1 MTTRKSI
8 DCSENRRKERFGTR
22 RRYKTC
28 ALSAI
33 LASTQLI
40 SGCTSLDS
48 LGVTNISPSNVVTTA
63 PTVDPIDTGEAKG
76 FKVGKFEP
84 VDISLPK
91 RDESFG
97 INFKEYQRE
106 WADTHTEDAYLI
118 DGKALTDSA
127 GHIVAISRLSSTG
140 TITYLREKPRSDRS
154 KFKPFELVLLDPKT
168 GHRRIIGSMLATPEG
183 LEFHW
188 NGTHLL
194 AEGYFLTSKGAVL
207 FKDDGRIVT
216 LLSGE
221 HPPLSV
227 SLPDGYKA
235 VDFGI
240 KSDIEFSRHIPV
252 IKHIRNSKIYGFI
265 PSSTDE
271 VYEVSFLNLD
281 TGNITSTS
289 SNVNINVSSR
299 KAFENY
305 VSYSSTMLDSASG
318 PLSICVE
325 ENDTLTVVRN
335 LATLDKNVIVETAW
349 RQGHGFEAGLERRS
363 MNDNYGKVWIKFGL
377 GNSSMTLQKIDDLEN
392 WMNKQK
398 IGPQKRF
405 NNG

>member
-1 MTTRKSI
+1 MTDRKS
-8 DCSENRRKERFGTR
+8 SRKDRFIFNERHDVGMT
-22 RRYKTC
+22 YK
-28 ALSAI
+28 ASVLSVLI
-33 LASTQLI
+33 ASTQLF
-40 SGCTSLDS
+40 SGCSTFNSM
-48 LGVTNISPSNVVTTA
+48 GVTNASPSDVVTTA

-76 FKVGKFEP
+76 FKTGQFEP
-84 VDISLPK
+84 IDISLPK
-91 RDESFG
+91 RDENFG
-97 INFKEYQRE
+97 INFKDYQRE
-106 WADTHTEDAYLI
+106 WAETHNTEAYRI
-118 DGKALTDSA
+118 DGKPLTDPT

-140 TITYLREKPRSDRS
+140 SITYLRDKPRQDNT
-154 KFKPFELVLLDPKT
+154 KFKQFDLVLLDPNT
-168 GHRRIIGSMLATPEG
+168 GNRRIIGSMLATPEG

-188 NGTHLL
+188 NGTRLL

-216 LLSGE
+216 LLSGTR
-221 HPPLSV
+221 PPLSIA
-227 SLPDGYKA
+227 LPDGYKA

-240 KSDIEFSRHIPV
+240 KSDIEFSRHIPI

-305 VSYSSTMLDSASG
+305 VAYSATLLDSASG

-325 ENDTLTVVRN
+325 ENDTKTVVRN
-335 LATLDKNVIVETAW
+335 LATLEKHTIVETAW

-363 MNDNYGKVWIKFGL
+363 MDENYGKVWVKFGL
-377 GNSSMTLQKIDDLEN
+377 GNSNMTLQTVEDLEG
-392 WMNKQK
+392 WMVSQKQRARK
-398 IGPQKRF
+398 TVQ
-405 NNG
+405 